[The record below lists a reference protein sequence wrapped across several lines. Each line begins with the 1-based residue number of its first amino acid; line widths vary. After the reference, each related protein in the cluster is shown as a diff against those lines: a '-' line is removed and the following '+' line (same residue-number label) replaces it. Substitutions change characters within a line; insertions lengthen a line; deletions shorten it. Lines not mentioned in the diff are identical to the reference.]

1 MGHSFLKTTMIYTQ
15 VLKRS
20 PMSVISSAIICS
32 NLRAI
37 AGLAL
42 RLSKHLS

>member
-20 PMSVISSAIICS
+20 QMGVISSAD
-32 NLRAI
+32 
-37 AGLAL
+37 
-42 RLSKHLS
+42 HL